1 MRVESGKSLQEGR
14 ARVRCPTQGRGSPSR
29 PSGARTACVLRTG
42 AAPAELRVLGSWTS
56 PRRGNAGG
64 RNERGRRHGGHK
76 AALVRVEKQWVFL
89 TATIPSGP
97 GLLLQGSR
105 GRGGRWGRETFIF
118 SFLRLCTI
126 SSVSSFS
133 SLFAYFCHLKGNIR
147 TRVLRKKP
155 LTIKRKNPGTSPTA
169 SPETGLPSAAGSA
182 RQGSRVRKALG
193 IPAAPR
199 T

>member
-1 MRVESGKSLQEGR
+1 MESGKSFLEGR
-14 ARVRCPTQGRGSPSR
+14 ARVRCPTQGRGGPSR

-56 PRRGNAGG
+56 PRRGNAERQEREREEAWGPQGRPRLGG
-64 RNERGRRHGGHK
+64 KAVGFPDSHDSVRAGASSPGVAGAGGTMG
-76 AALVRVEKQWVFL
+76 E
-89 TATIPSGP
+89 
-97 GLLLQGSR
+97 
-105 GRGGRWGRETFIF
+105 RETFIF

-155 LTIKRKNPGTSPTA
+155 LTIKRKNPGTSPAA